1 MNALQELQQK
11 QIELQN
17 YIYQRQALELQ
28 LNEINSAL
36 EEIEDSK
43 ESYELIANIMIKRSS
58 EKIKEKLN
66 EKKDLI
72 EFKIESIKKIEKR
85 LEQEIEELRKKANDE
100 LSK

>member
-1 MNALQELQQK
+1 MNTLQDLQQK

-58 EKIKEKLN
+58 ERIKEKLN
-66 EKKDLI
+66 EKKELL
-72 EFKIESIKKIEKR
+72 EFKIKSIKNIEKK

>member
-36 EEIEDSK
+36 EEIKDSK
-43 ESYELIANIMIKRSS
+43 ESYELIANIMIKRPS
-58 EKIKEKLN
+58 EKVKEKLN

-85 LEQEIEELRKKANDE
+85 LEQEIDELRKKANDE